1 MRIASNPAFKRAILQ
16 YAKGKNPKTVLN
28 QAIRGG
34 QSWLSKISHGSLMFR
49 ELSKPAREAIAQ
61 SQYELEKKLVAKL
74 SIKNRKSGKLAKNR
88 RKAKQ
93 ERSRMVSNASKVT
106 EFSAEQAAQMMAI
119 FLKLNIIEADK
130 DAEIMRELS
139 KKASQLRCLSM
150 AKTKMSRC
158 LIDSKNA
165 DDVVFCQIV
174 FSQEQ
179 LACYSNQSSL
189 FPSYL
194 LMKPPKDCKKMEVIT

>member
-1 MRIASNPAFKRAILQ
+1 
-16 YAKGKNPKTVLN
+16 
-28 QAIRGG
+28 
-34 QSWLSKISHGSLMFR
+34 MFR

-106 EFSAEQAAQMMAI
+106 ELSAEQAEQMMAI

-130 DAEIMRELS
+130 DAGNHAGTI
-139 KKASQLRCLSM
+139 
-150 AKTKMSRC
+150 
-158 LIDSKNA
+158 
-165 DDVVFCQIV
+165 
-174 FSQEQ
+174 
-179 LACYSNQSSL
+179 
-189 FPSYL
+189 
-194 LMKPPKDCKKMEVIT
+194 